1 MRPRMARM
9 GMHTITASDGSALSP
24 LCFGAMQF
32 GGNADETASR
42 AMYETCR
49 AAGINFFDTAHAYTG
64 GRSETL
70 LGRFAA
76 AERDALVIATKAAYS
91 GGASPE
97 NIRASLEES
106 RARLGA
112 DVIDILYLHRWDGD
126 TPLEASF
133 ETLAEFRHAGTI
145 RHVAVSNF
153 AAWQVMKAQAVAA
166 RFDIRIDMIQPM
178 YNLVKRQAEVELLP
192 MAASEGIAVAPYSPL
207 GGGLLSGKYAR
218 GGTGRLTTDDRY
230 AKRYG
235 PEWMHRAA
243 VGLAEIAAESGH
255 HPATLAVA
263 WAAANPAVTAPIV
276 SARDAEQLAPSLA
289 AMDLALDPA
298 LKDRL
303 DALGPTPAPATDR
316 LEEA

>member
-1 MRPRMARM
+1 MARM
-9 GMHTITASDGSALSP
+9 GMSTITAPDGSALSP

-32 GGNADETASR
+32 GGNADETESR
-42 AMYETCR
+42 AMYDACR
-49 AAGINFFDTAHAYTG
+49 AAGVNFFDTAHAYTE
-64 GRSETL
+64 GRSEAM

-76 AERDALVIATKAAYS
+76 PERDALVIATKAAYS

-97 NIRASLEES
+97 NIRISLEDS
-106 RARLGA
+106 RSRLGM

-133 ETLAEFRHAGTI
+133 ETLAEARHAGTI

-153 AAWQVMKAQAVAA
+153 AAWQAMKAQAVAA

-192 MAASEGIAVAPYSPL
+192 MAASEDIAVAPYSPL

-218 GGTGRLTTDDRY
+218 GERGRLTTDARY

-235 PEWMHRAA
+235 PGWMHRAA
-243 VGLAEIAAESGH
+243 AGLAEIADETGH
-255 HPATLAVA
+255 AAATLAVA
-263 WAAANPAVTAPIV
+263 WVASSPAVTAPIV
-276 SARDAEQLAPSLA
+276 SARNAAQLAPSLA
-289 AMDLALDPA
+289 ALDVTLDPA

-303 DALGPTPAPATDR
+303 SALSPTPAPATDR
-316 LEEA
+316 LEEV